1 MDKFHMKK
9 SEALGVNFST
19 ATARLKLQV
28 TLQLLKEC
36 GRNKCY
42 RCNKEIEIATDLSL
56 DHKEDWLNSNK
67 EKELFWDLNNV
78 AYSHKSCNI
87 KAGLNKRTNFR
98 GVTKL
103 KNKNRNKRFQARKYE
118 NGKQILVGYF
128 STAEEAMKALT
139 AT

>member
-1 MDKFHMKK
+1 MNK
-9 SEALGVNFST
+9 SIIRKSKALGMNFST
-19 ATARLKLQV
+19 ASARLKLQV
-28 TLQLLKEC
+28 MLQLLKDC
-36 GRNKCY
+36 GKNICY
-42 RCNKEIEIATDLSL
+42 RCNKEIDVATDLSI
-56 DHKEDWLNSNK
+56 DHKEDWFNSGK
-67 EKELFWDLNNV
+67 DKELFWDVGNILF
-78 AYSHKSCNI
+78 SHRSCNT

-128 STAEEAMKALT
+128 STPEEAMKAL